1 MVRARLLEHRH
12 VLLER
17 AAAAAEALSAL
28 DRIIQVEEREMEYD
42 VMVRETTGQPMI
54 SVRGHTPL
62 AGISAFMGQAY
73 GEEFGLLGRVGVRPA
88 GPPFAIYHDP
98 EFREEDIDIEVGVPV
113 AEPVAAVGR
122 VQAGTLD
129 GGPVA
134 YTLHAGP
141 YDEIGG
147 AYRAVAAW
155 LQERGHEMAGPPR
168 ECYLVGVGQAKDPA
182 EYRTEVI
189 WPIR

>member
-42 VMVRETTGQPMI
+42 VRVRETTGQPMI
-54 SVRGHTPL
+54 QRRGHTPL
-62 AGISAFMGQAY
+62 AGSSAFMGQAY

-113 AEPVAAVGR
+113 GAGR
-122 VQAGTLD
+122 RGWPRPGRARSTAGRR
-129 GGPVA
+129 
-134 YTLHAGP
+134 LHA
-141 YDEIGG
+141 
-147 AYRAVAAW
+147 ARRAVRQSAAPTGRSPRGSE
-155 LQERGHEMAGPPR
+155 ERGHEMAGPPR